1 MGQGQQGVSI
11 KDMRGQGKYRF
22 VPGRKVWGRGNKVCP
37 ERI

>member
-1 MGQGQQGVSI
+1 MSG

-22 VPGRKVWGRGNKVCP
+22 VPGRKVWGRSNKVYP